1 MRTCLL
7 AKAGRRY
14 HFVTAM
20 NNAVEKRLIEALK
33 NVDAHGDVAP
43 SHVHDPMTMV
53 LRENA
58 VRGNLMLWDDVRD
71 RYVLT
76 GSGRR
81 RIRAVSERIESVGGF
96 PNRLISRTP
105 SKSLLQAQ
113 SLSAQ
118 NRRTDRRGPHAR
130 PRNLR
135 RNLQALAMY
144 KLLQI
149 LWL

>member
-1 MRTCLL
+1 RSCLFQRTS
-7 AKAGRRY
+7 AYGRSAR
-14 HFVTAM
+14 
-20 NNAVEKRLIEALK
+20 AVSFHRPFLPRITSNALK
-33 NVDAHGDVAP
+33 
-43 SHVHDPMTMV
+43 SHD
-53 LRENA
+53 
-58 VRGNLMLWDDVRD
+58 
-71 RYVLT
+71 
-76 GSGRR
+76 
-81 RIRAVSERIESVGGF
+81 IRAVSERVESVGGF

-118 NRRTDRRGPHAR
+118 NRRTDRRGSHAR

>member
-1 MRTCLL
+1 AAGRASRPGKHLGAPG
-7 AKAGRRY
+7 AKAKAR
-14 HFVTAM
+14 AS
-20 NNAVEKRLIEALK
+20 
-33 NVDAHGDVAP
+33 VAQSDYRPLSSDPRP
-43 SHVHDPMTMV
+43 SAARSPVSAGQGQ
-53 LRENA
+53 L
-58 VRGNLMLWDDVRD
+58 
-71 RYVLT
+71 
-76 GSGRR
+76 
-81 RIRAVSERIESVGGF
+81 RAVSERIESVGGF

-149 LWL
+149 L

>member
-1 MRTCLL
+1 MNASISGQVSQKMPIINKIV
-7 AKAGRRY
+7 AKEYIQADGNPWR
-14 HFVTAM
+14 HFGGID
-20 NNAVEKRLIEALK
+20 E
-33 NVDAHGDVAP
+33 
-43 SHVHDPMTMV
+43 S
-53 LRENA
+53 
-58 VRGNLMLWDDVRD
+58 
-71 RYVLT
+71 
-76 GSGRR
+76 
-81 RIRAVSERIESVGGF
+81 IRAVSERIESVGGF